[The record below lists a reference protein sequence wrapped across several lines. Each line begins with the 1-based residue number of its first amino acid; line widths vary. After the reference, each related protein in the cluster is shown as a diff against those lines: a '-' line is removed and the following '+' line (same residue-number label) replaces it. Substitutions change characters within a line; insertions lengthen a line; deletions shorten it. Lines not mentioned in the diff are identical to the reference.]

1 MHFLKKLNTQLLVN
15 TGWIL
20 ASEGASR
27 ASRLVTIMALA
38 AFLSFA
44 EYGTAMLAL
53 ALHEIFRVF
62 MRSGAGPR
70 IIQCA
75 ESELAV
81 IASNGA
87 TLQWMI
93 YLGLALLQLVGAQ
106 LAAYFY
112 QNSQLADLLSLMA
125 LSYIFYPLVSVR
137 VFLLQRA
144 NHMRYVGLAG
154 GFCVM
159 VENLGCALMLVLGAG
174 LYAIVWAKI
183 AAAIAWAIVFY
194 FAPVR
199 SVPML
204 FVPGVIV
211 ALSKYSG
218 RILGAEI
225 TRVLRSQY
233 DLLIAGLL
241 LMPELLGIYSFAK
254 SAGVGLGQSLS
265 SAYIGVLYPH
275 ICKLQRAQ
283 AEGFKQAPIYLLSLA
298 IGLIFVLQALVA
310 PLYINWFFPAHWH
323 ESAQIVSL
331 LCLTA
336 IPALL
341 VDTQASV
348 LRAQN
353 RLNAEFIQGVF
364 CVVSSLAIMH
374 LVAPASPLE
383 FAQVVALTS
392 VCWLCTLG
400 VNLTNFRPILLKRVS
415 L

>member
-1 MHFLKKLNTQLLVN
+1 MHFLQKLNTQLLIN
-15 TGWIL
+15 TSWIL

-53 ALHEIFRVF
+53 ALHELFRVL

-75 ESELAV
+75 ESELMS

-87 TLQWMI
+87 TLQWII
-93 YLGLALLQLVGAQ
+93 YLGLALLQLMGAQ
-106 LAAYFY
+106 LVGYFY
-112 QNSQLADLLSLMA
+112 QNAELANLLSLMA
-125 LSYIFYPLVSVR
+125 ISYIFYPLVSVR

-144 NHMRYVGLAG
+144 NQMRYVGLAG

-183 AAAIAWAIVFY
+183 AAAMAWALVFY

-204 FVPGVIV
+204 FVPSEIL

-241 LMPELLGIYSFAK
+241 LAPELMGIYSFAK

-265 SAYIGVLYPH
+265 AAYISVLYPH
-275 ICKLQRAQ
+275 ICKLQRTQ
-283 AEGFKQAPIYLLSLA
+283 AEGFKQAPIYRLSLA

-310 PLYINWFFPAHWH
+310 PFYIEWLFPAHWH
-323 ESAQIVSL
+323 GSANIVSL

-341 VDTQASV
+341 LDTQGSL

-353 RLNAEFIQGVF
+353 RLNAEFMQGVF
-364 CVVSSLAIMH
+364 CVLSSLVIMH
-374 LVAPASPLE
+374 LFAPTSPLE

-392 VCWLCTLG
+392 VCWLTALG
-400 VNLTNFRPILLKRVS
+400 FRFTSLRPILLKRVS